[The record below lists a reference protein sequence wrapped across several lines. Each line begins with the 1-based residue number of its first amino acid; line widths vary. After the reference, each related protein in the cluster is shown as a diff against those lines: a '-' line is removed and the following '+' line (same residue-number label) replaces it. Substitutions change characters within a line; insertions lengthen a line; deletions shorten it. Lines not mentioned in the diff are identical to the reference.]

1 MKKSIEY
8 FKDQEL
14 LQRIDSD
21 FEVIAIADLENVKGG
36 DKEYNAPVYE
46 KRAKSFWLQASLILD
61 QIR

>member
-8 FKDQEL
+8 FRDQGLLDGIDAGFEL
-14 LQRIDSD
+14 ISNS
-21 FEVIAIADLENVKGG
+21 ELEDVKGG

-46 KRAKSFWLQASLILD
+46 KRPKNFWQQASVILD

>member
-14 LQRIDSD
+14 VHGIVDD
-21 FEVIAIADLENVKGG
+21 FEVIEPSDLENVKGG

-46 KRAKSFWLQASLILD
+46 KRNKSFWHQASVILD

>member
-8 FKDQEL
+8 FNQEFL
-14 LQRIDSD
+14 DGIDSG
-21 FEVIAIADLENVKGG
+21 FEVIATSELEHVKGG

-46 KRAKSFWLQASLILD
+46 KRPKNFWQQASVILD

>member
-14 LQRIDSD
+14 LDGVDIG
-21 FEVIAIADLENVKGG
+21 FEVISNSELENVKGG

-46 KRAKSFWLQASLILD
+46 KRPRNVWQQASLILD

>member
-8 FKDQEL
+8 FKDQEFL
-14 LQRIDSD
+14 SGNDVG
-21 FEVIAIADLENVKGG
+21 FELISISDLENVKGG

-46 KRAKSFWLQASLILD
+46 RRPKNFWQQASVILD